1 MINEPESLRQI
12 AEKEIECLTV
22 LEELENERVLLFDII
37 APGLTLEDWLDRSN
51 DDLSDVKKLAI
62 TLKENFIKLREL
74 NDINMELMKES
85 LAFVQFSLNVLIG
98 DDTPVT
104 YGKASSQ
111 LARRSVIDKR
121 FRKVLSNESFFS
133 GIEIA
138 RRTTSTTTIIR
149 RSRS

>member
-1 MINEPESLRQI
+1 MEVRESIVDILTRENAIIDELCKLGQEKQEMINEPESLRQI

-98 DDTPVT
+98 DNTPVT

-111 LARRSVIDKR
+111 LARRSVIDK
-121 FRKVLSNESFFS
+121 KV
-133 GIEIA
+133 
-138 RRTTSTTTIIR
+138 
-149 RSRS
+149 

>member
-1 MINEPESLRQI
+1 MEVRESIVDILTRENAIIDELCKLGQEKQEMINEPESLRQI

-111 LARRSVIDKR
+111 LARRSVIDK
-121 FRKVLSNESFFS
+121 KV
-133 GIEIA
+133 
-138 RRTTSTTTIIR
+138 
-149 RSRS
+149 